1 MLRSADQTPMTRRHW
16 CSQSEAAHRMGV
28 TPDTVARLI
37 AAGAIRAEWVRGEVC
52 LEVAEVERYALRRR
66 RCGMR

>member
-1 MLRSADQTPMTRRHW
+1 
-16 CSQSEAAHRMGV
+16 MGV